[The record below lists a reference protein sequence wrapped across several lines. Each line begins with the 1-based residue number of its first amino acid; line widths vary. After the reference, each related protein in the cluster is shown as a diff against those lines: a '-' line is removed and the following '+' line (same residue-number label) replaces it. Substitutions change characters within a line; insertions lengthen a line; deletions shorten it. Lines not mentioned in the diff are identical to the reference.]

1 MAIGNDLLL
10 SEAHAIRFFPFDLSI
25 KLNLASFNPNCPN
38 YKALLP
44 LKVQDIEGR
53 NHVPAAQASR
63 IAYPLLAISVG

>member
-25 KLNLASFNPNCPN
+25 KLNSASFNPN